1 MKRILAM
8 HTIVKK
14 MSFITIAIYCT
25 VASLKL
31 VIGFYFNSSAIQ
43 ADGFNNFTDVIASVA
58 IFIGLH
64 IAHMPA
70 DDEHRYGHWKAEGI
84 ASLIAAFIMFYI
96 GIQVLL
102 SAISRIISPN
112 NDVLD
117 FSLVIT
123 GFLSG
128 MVFLVLY
135 SINRRVARQQAS
147 IGLKATAQNNLT
159 DAITSMLS
167 AISILTVNALKWFW
181 LDGIIAT
188 VIAFVILNTGLS
200 IFKET
205 VFQLSDGFDETTLN
219 HYKTIIL
226 AHPEVISLR
235 QLKARHY
242 GPNIYVDVTVLMD
255 GNLTVHESHFVT
267 EDIELELQHAG
278 VLFTDVHVEPYEKK
292 EVQ

>member
-1 MKRILAM
+1 M

-14 MSFITIAIYCT
+14 MSFITIAVYCII
-25 VASLKL
+25 ASLKL
-31 VIGFYFNSSAIQ
+31 IIGFYFNSSAIQ

-64 IAHMPA
+64 IAHLPA
-70 DDEHRYGHWKAEGI
+70 DDEHRYGHWKAEGL
-84 ASLIAAFIMFYI
+84 ASLIASFIMFYI

-102 SAISRIISPN
+102 SAFNRMITPN
-112 NDVLD
+112 QEQLD
-117 FSLVIT
+117 FKLVMA
-123 GFLSG
+123 GFFSS
-128 MVFLVLY
+128 VAFLTLY
-135 SINRRVARQQAS
+135 RINKKTAQQHAS

-159 DAITSMLS
+159 DAITSFLS
-167 AISILTVNALKWFW
+167 AMTIVLINTLEWFW
-181 LDGIIAT
+181 LDGLMAVIIS
-188 VIAFVILNTGLS
+188 FVILKTGID

-205 VFQLSDGFDETTLN
+205 VFQLSDGFDEKTLN

-255 GNLTVHESHFVT
+255 GNLTVHESHMVT
-267 EDIELELQHAG
+267 EDIEHELQNIG
-278 VLFTDVHVEPYEKK
+278 VLFTDVHVEPYDID
-292 EVQ
+292 